1 MTDVNISKRVFTL
14 AVVAMTILWT
24 MAAGLAPLM
33 TNAQVSLS
41 AGDLIKGESFST
53 VYYYGSD
60 GMRYTFPN
68 EKTYFT
74 WYSDFDGVTTVSDSQ
89 LAGITLGGN
98 NVYRPGTNWIKIQS
112 DPSVYAVSP
121 DGTLH
126 WIETEAV
133 AEALYG
139 GSGWGAFVHD
149 VPDTFFAD
157 YNDGVSLMSAD
168 SLFDGALVSDG
179 SDTFLMWDGEL
190 RAVSSA
196 GMSANRL
203 QSAHVMSTSVDLS
216 ALTAGSDL
224 SGVSGEISDT
234 AQMVEGDAALPSG
247 GLSISVASSTPAGV
261 TMPGGANGVEMTK
274 WALTASGA
282 DAQLD
287 SLLVTLGGIGATTN
301 FANAYLYEG
310 TVRLTEGRS
319 VNSATRAATFSNLN
333 FDVAEGQTRYLSL
346 VVSTASGLS
355 AGGETASFGIASADD
370 AEAGGAVSLSGSS
383 YGNVFTFS
391 ASNAGDIEIDK
402 NGSIAD
408 PSLGENDA
416 VVGQFNIT
424 ASTEDAE
431 LQRMRLNID
440 DAADHSD
447 FKLWQGS
454 TQIASGVY
462 ATGDSVDFVLDTP
475 YTIAEGS
482 NRIFKVTLDVGG
494 QAAETIKVSVK
505 STADVIAVGG
515 DFGFNMRVDFNT
527 SGTDTGSYDGVTCA
541 SSAGDC
547 SFSTIQGGD
556 VTFTFDGPA
565 TADVSVDSSD
575 VTFLAF
581 TLTAAQDVTVKDL
594 PIIVAGDADDLGDI
608 TFGAS
613 DDDGGTDAE
622 GLINAAEDEANL
634 QDISIRIAETGSRL
648 MGPLE
653 LTVSGDDGEQTLA
666 LTDDFFMPGGT
677 TYNLIVTADVDN
689 GVSAGDIFAMALDIS
704 GVVIEDTNNTT
715 LTNATDIVP
724 TGDIN
729 GNLFTAA
736 SPSLTMA
743 LASSPTSFT
752 TIHGSSGENMLGL
765 TLTAGS
771 AEDVTITDFLL
782 DAWGDAASATSGNW
796 GSGGEA
802 NAWVADFISSCS
814 LYDGDGVLV
823 GGPVGATDTGAD
835 FNFTSMNFVV
845 PAGEVVLV
853 DVMCNLHN
861 PSTTTDRYFAFNV
874 VAAANVTAQDESGD
888 AVTMTGFNPNLVTT
902 LVNPTVAVTIDDE
915 GTLTIAGD
923 SSSAE
928 AMILLAGTSDNVVST
943 FRATATLEDF
953 TVTTLTF
960 DELQATADGQ
970 AAGAY
975 ANNIGSITL
984 DYTDSTGEAASKTA
998 YMSSN
1003 RSTMSGL
1010 DMFIDKDN
1018 VEKFS
1023 VSVDVPVIDRTSGG
1037 SATSG
1042 EKISIGF
1049 SDGGTLSGA
1058 SDEFRAVGSGSGNV
1072 LDESDVS
1079 DNSSNINT
1087 HVVRETMPTINLHA
1101 SSPSGA
1107 KTPGLQEAL
1116 RFTIAASAGEDVIV
1130 DELMFAMSSTDNAP
1144 TTWNQCDATADGTTV
1159 TQTALEMDETDFT
1172 LYKTSNLSDP
1182 LEDADGDWNLWN
1194 ATSGAFAACDTT
1206 DEEVKFVH
1214 LEGIADNANMVIS
1227 AGTTETFSLYFDSTG
1242 ASSSGD
1248 DQVRFDIPSD
1258 PILSL
1263 YADSANN
1270 FDTAGTAI
1278 VTIGQHDETNT
1289 LVDQG
1294 DIVCV
1299 SADTT
1304 CDAGEELMLVTSQD
1318 TGTGDTYNVYRGYL
1332 GEDQDAIIGT
1342 ENVLYLPSSFVWYD
1356 DGNDSPSTTVF
1367 DDAVSGAYLIDN
1379 LPITGGTI
1387 VF

>member
-98 NVYRPGTNWIKIQS
+98 NVYRPGTNWVKIQS

-157 YNDGVSLMSAD
+157 YTDGISLMSAD
-168 SLFDGALVSDG
+168 SLYDGALVSDG

-247 GLSISVASSTPAGV
+247 GLSISLASSTPAGV
-261 TMPGGANGVEMTK
+261 TVPGGANGVEMTK
-274 WALTASGA
+274 WAVTASGA
-282 DAQLD
+282 DAELGALD
-287 SLLVTLGGIGATTN
+287 VTLGGIGATTN
-301 FANAYLYEG
+301 FDNVFLYEG

-319 VNSATRAATFSNLN
+319 VNSATRTATFSNLA
-333 FDVAEGQTRYLSL
+333 FAVAEGQTRYLSL
-346 VVSTASGLS
+346 VTTTAT
-355 AGGETASFGIASADD
+355 AAPGGATASFGIDASADV
-370 AEAGGAVSLSGSS
+370 ESGGTVSLSGSA

-391 ASNAGDIEIDK
+391 ASDAGDIEIDK
-402 NGSIAD
+402 NGTITD
-408 PSLGENDA
+408 PALGENDA

-431 LQRMRLNID
+431 LVRMRLNID
-440 DAADHSD
+440 DAVDHSD

-454 TQIASGVY
+454 TQIATGVW
-462 ATGDSVDFVLDTP
+462 ATGDSVDFELDSP

-482 NRIFKVTLDVGG
+482 NRVFKVSLDVGG

-515 DFGFNMRVDFNT
+515 DFGFNMAVDYNT
-527 SGTDTGSYDGVTCA
+527 TTGSGSYDGTTCTTVA
-541 SSAGDC
+541 LCLG

-556 VTFTFDGPA
+556 VTFIFDGPA
-565 TADVSVDSSD
+565 TSDVSVDSSD

-581 TLTAAQDVTVKDL
+581 SLTAAQDITVKDID
-594 PIIVAGDADDLGDI
+594 IIVAA
-608 TFGAS
+608 
-613 DDDGGTDAE
+613 DDDGDSIVLLDGTEASAGADID
-622 GLINAAEDEANL
+622 GLYNSTSTDLNL
-634 QDISIRIAETGSRL
+634 QDISIRLADSGSRL

-653 LTVSGDDGEQTLA
+653 LSSTGSDGTQTLDF
-666 LTDDFFMPGGT
+666 TDDFFMAAGT
-677 TYNLIVTADVDN
+677 TYDLIVTADVDN
-689 GVSAGDIFAMALDIS
+689 DAPAAELFAVAIDIS
-704 GVVIEDTNNTT
+704 GVVIEDTNNDT

-724 TGDIN
+724 TGNIN
-729 GNLFTAA
+729 GNVFTTA
-736 SPSLTMA
+736 SPSLALA

-752 TIHGSSGENMLGL
+752 TVQGSAGENVLGM

-771 AEDVTITDFLL
+771 AEDITITTLL
-782 DAWGDAASATSGNW
+782 VDAWGGTAANSME
-796 GSGGEA
+796 SGGEPSA
-802 NAWVADFISSCS
+802 QVEDFFSSCS
-814 LYDGDGVLV
+814 LYDGAGVLV
-823 GGPVGATDTGAD
+823 GGPVGATDSGAD
-835 FNFTSMNFVV
+835 FNFQSMNFVI
-845 PAGEVVLV
+845 PAGEVVLA
-853 DVMCNLHN
+853 DVVCNLHN
-861 PSTTTDRYFAFNV
+861 PSQTADAMFGFEV
-874 VAAANVTAQDESGD
+874 ELAANVAAQDLSGD
-888 AVTMTGFNPNLVTT
+888 AVTATGFDFNAVTT
-902 LVNPTVAVTIDDE
+902 TVAPTVTVTVDDE

-923 SSSAE
+923 SSSAD
-928 AMILLAGTSDNVVST
+928 AMILLSGTSDNVVST

-984 DYTDSTGEAASKTA
+984 DYTDSAGAAASKTA

-1010 DMFIDKDN
+1010 DMFVDKDN

-1037 SATSG
+1037 SASSG
-1042 EKISIGF
+1042 EKIKLGF
-1049 SDGGTLSGA
+1049 SDGGTLAGA
-1058 SDEFRAVGSGSGNV
+1058 SDEFRAVGSGSGSV
-1072 LDESDVS
+1072 LDESNVS
-1079 DNSSNINT
+1079 DDSTNINT

-1144 TTWNQCDATADGTTV
+1144 TTWNACDATADGSSV

-1182 LEDADGDWNLWN
+1182 LEDADADWNLWN
-1194 ATSGAFAACDTT
+1194 ATAGAFAACDAS

-1214 LEGIADNANMVIS
+1214 LEGIADNGNMIIS

-1278 VTIGQHDETNT
+1278 VTIGQHNESNT

-1318 TGTGDTYNVYRGYL
+1318 TVTGDTYNVYRGYL
-1332 GEDQDAIIGT
+1332 GEDQAAIVGT

-1356 DGNDSPSTTVF
+1356 DGNDSPSTIVF